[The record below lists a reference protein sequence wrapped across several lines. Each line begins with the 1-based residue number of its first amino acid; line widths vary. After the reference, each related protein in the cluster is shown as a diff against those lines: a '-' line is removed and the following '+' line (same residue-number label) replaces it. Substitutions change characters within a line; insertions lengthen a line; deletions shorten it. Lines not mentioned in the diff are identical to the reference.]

1 MSENIS
7 RCEKYQVWKGQNNFP
22 TQSPTRGERGN
33 PQSGMEG
40 GFCKIFGYNCNGP
53 LTSNHQ
59 CDSESDDEDDEE
71 EQVAPKGKIL
81 DAVQHLQEGEAMYK
95 MLLQINASNPF
106 MKKNSD

>member
-1 MSENIS
+1 MSALEACPPGGVS
-7 RCEKYQVWKGQNNFP
+7 AWRHVRLEACPPGGL
-22 TQSPTRGERGN
+22 SAGEMTAN
-33 PQSGMEG
+33 QACP
-40 GFCKIFGYNCNGP
+40 NCNGP

-59 CDSESDDEDDEE
+59 CDSESDSDDEDYDDEE